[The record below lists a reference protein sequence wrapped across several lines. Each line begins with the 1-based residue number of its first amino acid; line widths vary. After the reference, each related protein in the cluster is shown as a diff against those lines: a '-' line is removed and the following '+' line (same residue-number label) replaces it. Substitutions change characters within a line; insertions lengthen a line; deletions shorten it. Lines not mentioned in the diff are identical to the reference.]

1 MNWCSFTGISD
12 SLSNFWHLKALGVK
26 NIAPSHCT
34 GDKVISLFRDKWAD
48 DFIEGGLGAAFEVPR
63 LERHVDIVGM
73 GVIGRLDHSP
83 ADLVISV

>member
-1 MNWCSFTGISD
+1 MNWCSFSGIPD
-12 SLSNFWHLKALGVK
+12 SLSNFRHLRALGVK
-26 NIAPSHCT
+26 N
-34 GDKVISLFRDKWAD
+34 
-48 DFIEGGLGAAFEVPR
+48 IEGGLGAACKVPR